1 MVPRTSQIN
10 QDSESS
16 ANRRNSMATCRSSET
31 SHPNRRYT
39 TNSVQLRDTVEMLRL
54 LDDSINSPEKDSTPS
69 EKPNI
74 ALPMPLMKTQRGFIG
89 PRSSSVRASRRQ
101 VHPASAEEINAKVAE
116 MMAAMDALKPS
127 TPTRTATD
135 SRALAQVAQS
145 KGLAKLLG
153 RLYSKSASPDNEAL
167 KKRSKTGAG
176 DGDVPLT
183 KSASQSDK
191 NQSSI
196 SSTKIRLNEDQNLN
210 RNKVQQIIGGKV
222 IQKHANSTLLSG
234 NSDSFVAIEGRP
246 GEDRQ
251 VAGSKRVHDTRR
263 MSWPSANPFDTEED
277 FECDLDQGI
286 LHASPAGSST
296 PRIRIHRTSDSTLSE
311 YSIKDLSGASLG
323 QVNLAKV
330 VQIGKNDKTNKW
342 IRQLNFGPAADKRH
356 SPIELP
362 SRNGDEGTAKK
373 HPSPSKRDLEELEKA
388 FRQYELPQGTYEDG
402 GVDELAASRTVLS
415 VKDRN

>member
-1 MVPRTSQIN
+1 
-10 QDSESS
+10 
-16 ANRRNSMATCRSSET
+16 MATCRSGET
-31 SHPNRRYT
+31 NHPTRRYT
-39 TNSVQLRDTVEMLRL
+39 TNSVQLRDTVDMLRL
-54 LDDSINSPEKDSTPS
+54 LDDSISSPEENSAPS
-69 EKPNI
+69 EKPNM
-74 ALPMPLMKTQRGFIG
+74 ALPMPLMETQRGFIG
-89 PRSSSVRASRRQ
+89 PRSSSVRALRRQ

-127 TPTRTATD
+127 TPTSTATD
-135 SRALAQVAQS
+135 SRTLAQVAQS

-153 RLYSKSASPDNEAL
+153 RLHSKSASPDNQAL
-167 KKRSKTGAG
+167 KKRSKTGAAG
-176 DGDVPLT
+176 DEDAPLA
-183 KSASQSDK
+183 KSASHSDK

-196 SSTKIRLNEDQNLN
+196 SSTEIRLNEDQNLN

-222 IQKHANSTLLSG
+222 IQKHASSTLVSG
-234 NSDSFVAIEGRP
+234 NSDSFVTIECRP

-251 VAGSKRVHDTRR
+251 VAQSKRALDTRR
-263 MSWPSANPFDTEED
+263 TSWPSANPFDTEED

-330 VQIGKNDKTNKW
+330 VQIGKNDNTNKW
-342 IRQLNFGPAADKRH
+342 IRHLNFGPAADKRH
-356 SPIELP
+356 SPREIP
-362 SRNGDEGTAKK
+362 SQNDDEGTAKK

-388 FRQYELPQGTYEDG
+388 FRQYELPQGTNEDG

>member
-1 MVPRTSQIN
+1 
-10 QDSESS
+10 
-16 ANRRNSMATCRSSET
+16 MATCRSSET
-31 SHPNRRYT
+31 NHPTRRYT
-39 TNSVQLRDTVEMLRL
+39 TNSVQLRDTVDMLRL
-54 LDDSINSPEKDSTPS
+54 LDDSICSPEKDSTPS
-69 EKPNI
+69 EKPNM
-74 ALPMPLMKTQRGFIG
+74 ALPMPSMETQRGFIG
-89 PRSSSVRASRRQ
+89 PRSSSVRALRRQ

-153 RLYSKSASPDNEAL
+153 RLYSKSSSPDNEAL

-176 DGDVPLT
+176 DGDAPLA
-183 KSASQSDK
+183 KSAGQSDK

-196 SSTKIRLNEDQNLN
+196 SSTEIRLNEDQNLN

-222 IQKHANSTLLSG
+222 NQKHANSTLLSV
-234 NSDSFVAIEGRP
+234 NSNSFVTIECSRP

-251 VAGSKRVHDTRR
+251 VAESNRVHNTRR

-296 PRIRIHRTSDSTLSE
+296 PRIRIHRSSDSTLSE

-330 VQIGKNDKTNKW
+330 VQIGKNDNTNKW

-356 SPIELP
+356 SPRELP
-362 SRNGDEGTAKK
+362 SQNDDAGTAKK

-388 FRQYELPQGTYEDG
+388 FRQYELPQGTYEEG